1 MKREIMLSIIN
12 SRLTFSTSQ
21 HSRRFTNILRWKS
34 SKPQL
39 PFLKPEDLEEK
50 FTLGSGP
57 GGQAVNRTANAVF
70 LKHLPTGLWVKCH
83 QTRSI
88 EKNRKIARELLATR
102 LDNHINGE
110 NSIENQQKLIDK
122 VKLEKRKEKT
132 KLKYEQKRL
141 EKLGPVETLETCSN
155 ENHDKPAE

>member
-1 MKREIMLSIIN
+1 MLSIIYHN
-12 SRLTFSTSQ
+12 SVFSTSQ
-21 HSRRFTNILRWKS
+21 YSRVFTNVIRWKS
-34 SKPQL
+34 FVDKTQVPIL
-39 PFLKPEDLEEK
+39 HPKDLEEK

-88 EKNRKIARELLATR
+88 EKNRKIARQLLTTK

-110 NSIENQQKLIDK
+110 NSVENQQKLIDK
-122 VKLEKRKEKT
+122 IKLEKKREKT

-141 EKLGPVETLETCSN
+141 EKLGLTASPDTSPIN
-155 ENHDKPAE
+155 KDDIKPAE

>member
-1 MKREIMLSIIN
+1 MPL
-12 SRLTFSTSQ
+12 L
-21 HSRRFTNILRWKS
+21 KS
-34 SKPQL
+34 
-39 PFLKPEDLEEK
+39 EDLEEK

-57 GGQAVNRTANAVF
+57 GGQAVNKTANAVF

-155 ENHDKPAE
+155 DNDENHDKPAD

>member
-1 MKREIMLSIIN
+1 MLSIIY
-12 SRLTFSTSQ
+12 SKLTFSTSQ
-21 HSRRFTNILRWKS
+21 YSRLFTNILRWKS

-39 PFLKPEDLEEK
+39 PLLKPEDLEEK

-141 EKLGPVETLETCSN
+141 EKLGPAETLETCSN
-155 ENHDKPAE
+155 DNDENNDKPAE

>member
-1 MKREIMLSIIN
+1 MKIEIMLSIIN
-12 SRLTFSTSQ
+12 SRLTFSTSH
-21 HSRRFTNILRWKS
+21 HSRRFTNIFRWKS

-39 PFLKPEDLEEK
+39 PLLKPEDLEEK

-155 ENHDKPAE
+155 ENHDKPAD

>member
-1 MKREIMLSIIN
+1 MKIMLSIIN

-21 HSRRFTNILRWKS
+21 YRRNFTNIIRGKS
-34 SKPQL
+34 SKTQL
-39 PFLKPEDLEEK
+39 PLLKPEDLEEK

-57 GGQAVNRTANAVF
+57 GGQAVNKTANAVF

-155 ENHDKPAE
+155 DKPAE